1 MWSIHISKGV
11 IINEELSSATLLEV
25 IDDDSPDGFI
35 IAGEENEL
43 DDILEGF

>member
-1 MWSIHISKGV
+1 MDK
-11 IINEELSSATLLEV
+11 ELSSATLLEV

-43 DDILEGF
+43 NDILEGF